1 MDANPGGRMTCNC
14 GAEFHNPNYH
24 ATEQEA
30 KDSKMRY
37 MKTTVVCQ
45 ACGEHIKAWQTYGKE
60 KSE

>member
-1 MDANPGGRMTCNC
+1 MTCKC